1 MLRTLRTRNLV
12 VRFLKYITILIF
24 LVGVVAIG
32 YN

>member
-12 VRFLKYITILIF
+12 VRFLKYMNILIF

>member
-12 VRFLKYITILIF
+12 VRFLKYMIILIF